1 MNPQAASH
9 VSNFLSG
16 NLGGFKGTQSPA
28 RGVAHGVARGVARG
42 AARGVARGLSH
53 VLTRGLL
60 VVPIASSVLRI
71 RNWTLLGLYYLSD
84 IWILSNQVTRSCG
97 GLLVN

>member
-1 MNPQAASH
+1 MDPQAASH

-28 RGVAHGVARGVARG
+28 RGVARGVARG

>member
-1 MNPQAASH
+1 MDPQAASH
-9 VSNFLSG
+9 VSNFLFG
-16 NLGGFKGTQSPA
+16 NLGGSKGTQSPA

-42 AARGVARGLSH
+42 VSL

-60 VVPIASSVLRI
+60 VFPIASSVLRI

>member
-1 MNPQAASH
+1 MDPQAASH

-42 AARGVARGLSH
+42 VSL

-60 VVPIASSVLRI
+60 VIPIASSVLRI

>member
-1 MNPQAASH
+1 MDPQAASH
-9 VSNFLSG
+9 VSNFLFG
-16 NLGGFKGTQSPA
+16 NLGGSKGTQSPA
-28 RGVAHGVARGVARG
+28 RGVAHGVARGVS
-42 AARGVARGLSH
+42 L

-60 VVPIASSVLRI
+60 VFPIASSVLRI